1 MAGRIAGGMLLLAA
15 TTPASLP
22 VAPPVVPPVAVP
34 RRLQGGSLLL
44 ASSAAVF
51 VPPPPGPRGVGLTI
65 RASFLSPDAATTT
78 LSFVGGLSAA
88 VPLPGSSLAVRLGIA
103 TPSRSAWRV
112 EVDAAP
118 AADLGEVAMRVA
130 ACGDEALTE
139 LFGLSPAE
147 PYRTWRNLWASDM
160 PLPYRLGAVALA
172 LARRTAEARGT
183 R

>member
-1 MAGRIAGGMLLLAA
+1 MPGRIAGGMLLLAS
-15 TTPASLP
+15 TTPASTP
-22 VAPPVVPPVAVP
+22 FVAPVVPPAAVP

-44 ASSAAVF
+44 ASSAAVSV
-51 VPPPPGPRGVGLTI
+51 VPPSGPPGVGLTI
-65 RASFLSPDAATTT
+65 RAAFLSPDAATTT

-88 VPLPGSSLAVRLGIA
+88 VPLPGSALAVRLGVA

-118 AADLGEVAMRVA
+118 AADLGEVALRVA
-130 ACGDEALTE
+130 ACGAGALAE

-160 PLPYRLGAVALA
+160 PLPYRLGAIALA
-172 LARRTAEARGT
+172 LARRTAEAGGT